1 MSPVIEV
8 SDCLRKFDIKFS
20 CLLFFNAVL
29 TLERVNFFSI
39 LTYLTLVLSFKR
51 FKVSYLNISIRK
63 FSKINFLLFL
73 SNSEVVEDSSVSTV

>member
-1 MSPVIEV
+1 VSPVIEV

-20 CLLFFNAVL
+20 SLLFFNGVL
-29 TLERVNFFSI
+29 TLERVDFFSI

-51 FKVSYLNISIRK
+51 FKISYLFISFRK

-73 SNSEVVEDSSVSTV
+73 SNSKVVEDSSVSTV